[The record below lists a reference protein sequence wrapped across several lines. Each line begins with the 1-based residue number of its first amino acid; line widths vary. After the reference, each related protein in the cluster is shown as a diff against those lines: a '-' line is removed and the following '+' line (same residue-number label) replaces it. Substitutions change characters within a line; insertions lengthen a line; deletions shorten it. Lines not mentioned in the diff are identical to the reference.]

1 MRHDPL
7 DLLGG
12 AERKRTRPRGF
23 VSWTPAAESVVLL
36 DQVNAILDEYRAY
49 LPLTVRQV
57 FYRLV
62 GAHGYEKTE
71 KAYMRLSEL
80 MNRARRARK
89 ISMNAIRDDGGQKIE
104 PTMWR
109 DQEDFL
115 RYAIRL
121 ARDFRLDRQEGQRTR
136 LIVMCE
142 ASGMAPQLADAVD
155 DYGITVISSGGF
167 NSVTE
172 NHNLAWEMTQFADDG
187 FTEVIEILRIG
198 DHDPSGA
205 HVFLAVSE
213 DVTAFAKSYDL
224 PVTFTRLAVTPEQI
238 EQLAL
243 DTAPRKRSD
252 KRAFRGKTCQ
262 AEAIP
267 PDVLADILT
276 KAVEERTD
284 FEVRERL
291 IEREAEIQD
300 TLIDRLEGSA

>member
-1 MRHDPL
+1 VP
-7 DLLGG
+7 
-12 AERKRTRPRGF
+12 
-23 VSWTPAAESVVLL
+23 WTPSPQSTALL

-49 LPLTVRQV
+49 LPLTIRQV

-71 KAYMRLSEL
+71 KSYTRLSEL

-89 ISMNAIRDDGGQKIE
+89 ISMDAIRDDGGQKIE
-104 PTMWR
+104 PTMWQ
-109 DQEDFL
+109 DEQNFL
-115 RYAIRL
+115 DCVTRL

-142 ASGMAPQLADAVD
+142 AAGMAPQLADAVD
-155 DYGITVISSGGF
+155 DYCITVISSGGF

-172 NHNLAWEMTQFADDG
+172 NHKLSRELTQFCDDG
-187 FTEVIEILRIG
+187 FTEVIEILHVG

-205 HVFLAVSE
+205 HLFLAMSE
-213 DVTAFAKSYDL
+213 DVTAFVAAYDV

-238 EQLAL
+238 EEMGL
-243 DTAPRKRSD
+243 DTAPPKTSD
-252 KRAFRGKTCQ
+252 NRAFGGETCQ

-267 PDVLADILT
+267 PDLLADILT
-276 KAVEERTD
+276 KAVDERTH

-291 IEREAEIQD
+291 LERESEIRD
-300 TLIDRLEGSA
+300 ELIERLEGSA

>member
-1 MRHDPL
+1 M
-7 DLLGG
+7 
-12 AERKRTRPRGF
+12 
-23 VSWTPAAESVVLL
+23 
-36 DQVNAILDEYRAY
+36 
-49 LPLTVRQV
+49 PLTIRQV

-71 KAYMRLSEL
+71 RAYTRLSEL
-80 MNRARRARK
+80 MNRARRARI
-89 ISMNAIRDDGGQKIE
+89 ISMDAIRDDGGQKIE

-109 DQEDFL
+109 DEQDFL
-115 RYAIRL
+115 DYTRRL
-121 ARDFRLDRQEGQRTR
+121 AGDFRLDRQEGQRTR

-142 ASGMAPQLADAVD
+142 AAGMAPQLADAVD

-172 NHNLAWEMTQFADDG
+172 NHKLAWELTQYGDDG
-187 FTEVIEILRIG
+187 FTEKIEILHIG

-205 HVFLAVSE
+205 HLFLAMSE
-213 DVTAFAKSYDL
+213 DVTAFAESFDI

-238 EQLAL
+238 EELAL
-243 DTAPRKRSD
+243 DTAPPKTSD
-252 KRAFRGKTCQ
+252 KRAFEGETCQ

-267 PDVLADILT
+267 PDALANILT

-291 IEREAEIQD
+291 LERELEIQD
-300 TLIDRLEGSA
+300 ELIERLEGAA